1 MPIKTR
7 QFGKMFHILVTLWK
21 VPFFQRL
28 GGDWGMRL
36 WSRQLVEEVLMKF
49 AKLGASLLAMAM
61 AGATAAEARVSS
73 CASASE
79 VEAVQVS
86 AVVQELTDAALSCG
100 QDAMNNMSRFQIVFQ
115 KELRRSDA
123 TLKAM
128 FRRLNG
134 GRAGEAAYD
143 AYKTR
148 AINHAEQRRIKPGEQ
163 ANFCK
168 AARIVFAAALAPDKP
183 VLEDFVSGVPV
194 NEANPVDSCEI
205 KVAVAL
211 QGVQAGP
218 SIMPTPRPALPGD
231 PPNPNLFPQ

>member
-1 MPIKTR
+1 
-7 QFGKMFHILVTLWK
+7 
-21 VPFFQRL
+21 
-28 GGDWGMRL
+28 
-36 WSRQLVEEVLMKF
+36 MKSVKF
-49 AKLGASLLAMAM
+49 GASLMALVM
-61 AGATAAEARVSS
+61 VSATAAEARVSAS
-73 CASASE
+73 CASQSE
-79 VEAVQVS
+79 VQAIQVS

-100 QDAMNNMSRFQIVFQ
+100 QEAMSNMSRFQLTFQ

-123 TLKAM
+123 VLKAM
-128 FRRLNG
+128 FKRLNG
-134 GRAGEAAYD
+134 ARAGDAAYD

-168 AARIVFAAALAPDKP
+168 TARIVFAAALAGDKP

-218 SIMPTPRPALPGD
+218 DIQPTPRPALPGD

>member
-1 MPIKTR
+1 
-7 QFGKMFHILVTLWK
+7 
-21 VPFFQRL
+21 
-28 GGDWGMRL
+28 
-36 WSRQLVEEVLMKF
+36 MKF
-49 AKLGASLLAMAM
+49 AKLGASLLAL
-61 AGATAAEARVSS
+61 GLTATTTAEARISS
-73 CASASE
+73 ACASASE
-79 VEAVQVS
+79 VQAVQVS

-100 QDAMNNMSRFQIVFQ
+100 QETMNNMSRFQIVFQ

-123 TLKAM
+123 TLKTM
-128 FRRLNG
+128 FKRLNG
-134 GRAGEAAYD
+134 ARAGEAAYD
-143 AYKTR
+143 SYKTR

-168 AARIVFAAALAPDKP
+168 AARIVLAAALASDKP

-218 SIMPTPRPALPGD
+218 DIAPIPRPALPGD
-231 PPNPNLFPQ
+231 PANPNLFPQ

>member
-1 MPIKTR
+1 
-7 QFGKMFHILVTLWK
+7 
-21 VPFFQRL
+21 
-28 GGDWGMRL
+28 
-36 WSRQLVEEVLMKF
+36 MKF
-49 AKLGASLLAMAM
+49 AKLGAALLA
-61 AGATAAEARVSS
+61 AGLVGTTTAEARISAA
-73 CASASE
+73 CASRTE
-79 VEAVQVS
+79 IEAIQVS

-100 QDAMNNMSRFQIVFQ
+100 QEVMGNMTRFQIVFQ

-123 TLKAM
+123 TLKTM
-128 FRRLNG
+128 FKRLNG
-134 GRAGEAAYD
+134 ARAGEAAYD
-143 AYKTR
+143 SYKTR

-168 AARIVFAAALAPDKP
+168 AARIVLAAALASDKP

-218 SIMPTPRPALPGD
+218 DIAPTPRPSLPGD
-231 PPNPNLFPQ
+231 PANPNLFPQ

>member
-1 MPIKTR
+1 
-7 QFGKMFHILVTLWK
+7 
-21 VPFFQRL
+21 
-28 GGDWGMRL
+28 MRL
-36 WSRQLVEEVLMKF
+36 M
-49 AKLGASLLAMAM
+49 KLGACVAALSLVSAPI
-61 AGATAAEARVSS
+61 AEARVSS
-73 CASASE
+73 ACASQTE
-79 VEAVQVS
+79 VSAIQVS

-100 QDAMNNMSRFQIVFQ
+100 AQAMSNMQRFQTVFQ

-128 FRRLNG
+128 FKRMNG
-134 GRAGEAAYD
+134 ARAGDAAYD
-143 AYKTR
+143 SYKTR

-163 ANFCK
+163 ENFCRT
-168 AARIVFAAALAPDKP
+168 ARVVFEAALASDKP

-218 SIMPTPRPALPGD
+218 DIVPTARPALPND

>member
-1 MPIKTR
+1 MNW
-7 QFGKMFHILVTLWK
+7 M
-21 VPFFQRL
+21 
-28 GGDWGMRL
+28 
-36 WSRQLVEEVLMKF
+36 
-49 AKLGASLLAMAM
+49 KLGACVAALSLTSMSV
-61 AGATAAEARVSS
+61 AEARISS
-73 CASASE
+73 ACASQSE
-79 VEAVQVS
+79 VSAIQVS

-100 QDAMNNMSRFQIVFQ
+100 QETMNNMQRFQIVFQ

-123 TLKAM
+123 TLKSM
-128 FRRLNG
+128 FKRLNG
-134 GRAGEAAYD
+134 ARAGDAAYD

-163 ANFCK
+163 ENFCRT
-168 AARIVFAAALAPDKP
+168 ARVVFEAALAADKP

-218 SIMPTPRPALPGD
+218 DITPTARPALPGD

>member
-1 MPIKTR
+1 MSW
-7 QFGKMFHILVTLWK
+7 M
-21 VPFFQRL
+21 
-28 GGDWGMRL
+28 
-36 WSRQLVEEVLMKF
+36 
-49 AKLGASLLAMAM
+49 KLGACVAALSLT
-61 AGATAAEARVSS
+61 GASIAEARISSACATRPEVS
-73 CASASE
+73 AI
-79 VEAVQVS
+79 QVS

-100 QDAMNNMSRFQIVFQ
+100 PEAMSDMQRFQIVFQ

-123 TLKAM
+123 TLKTM
-128 FRRLNG
+128 FKRLNG
-134 GRAGEAAYD
+134 TRAGDAAYD

-163 ANFCK
+163 ENFCRT
-168 AARIVFAAALAPDKP
+168 ARVVFAAALAPDKP

-194 NEANPVDSCEI
+194 EEANPVDSCEI

-218 SIMPTPRPALPGD
+218 DVAPTARPALPGD

>member
-1 MPIKTR
+1 
-7 QFGKMFHILVTLWK
+7 
-21 VPFFQRL
+21 
-28 GGDWGMRL
+28 
-36 WSRQLVEEVLMKF
+36 MKF
-49 AKLGASLLAMAM
+49 AKLGASLLAL
-61 AGATAAEARVSS
+61 GLVATTTAEARISS
-73 CASASE
+73 ACASASE
-79 VEAVQVS
+79 VQAVQVS

-100 QDAMNNMSRFQIVFQ
+100 QEAMNNMSRFQIVFQ

-123 TLKAM
+123 TLKSM
-128 FRRLNG
+128 FKRLNG
-134 GRAGEAAYD
+134 ARAGDAAYD
-143 AYKTR
+143 SYKTR

-168 AARIVFAAALAPDKP
+168 AARIVLAAALASDKP

-218 SIMPTPRPALPGD
+218 DIAPSPRPALPGD
-231 PPNPNLFPQ
+231 PQNPNLFPQ

>member
-1 MPIKTR
+1 
-7 QFGKMFHILVTLWK
+7 
-21 VPFFQRL
+21 
-28 GGDWGMRL
+28 MR
-36 WSRQLVEEVLMKF
+36 WM
-49 AKLGASLLAMAM
+49 KLGACVAALSLTSMSV
-61 AGATAAEARVSS
+61 AEARISS
-73 CASASE
+73 ACASQSE
-79 VEAVQVS
+79 VSAIQVS

-100 QDAMNNMSRFQIVFQ
+100 QETMNNMQRFQIVFQ

-123 TLKAM
+123 TLKSM
-128 FRRLNG
+128 FKRLNG
-134 GRAGEAAYD
+134 ARAGDAAYD

-163 ANFCK
+163 ENFCRT
-168 AARIVFAAALAPDKP
+168 ARVVFEAALAADKP

-218 SIMPTPRPALPGD
+218 DITPTARPALPGD

>member
-1 MPIKTR
+1 
-7 QFGKMFHILVTLWK
+7 
-21 VPFFQRL
+21 
-28 GGDWGMRL
+28 
-36 WSRQLVEEVLMKF
+36 MKF
-49 AKLGASLLAMAM
+49 AKLGASLLA
-61 AGATAAEARVSS
+61 AGLVGTTTAEARISAA
-73 CASASE
+73 CASQSE
-79 VEAVQVS
+79 IQAIQVS

-100 QDAMNNMSRFQIVFQ
+100 QEAMNNMSRFQIVFQ

-123 TLKAM
+123 TLKTM
-128 FRRLNG
+128 FKRLNG
-134 GRAGEAAYD
+134 ARAGDAAYD
-143 AYKTR
+143 SYKTR

-168 AARIVFAAALAPDKP
+168 AARIVLAAALAPDKP

-218 SIMPTPRPALPGD
+218 DIAPIPRPALPGD